1 MEMEHLDGWVPL
13 IAYAVSLLT
22 AVVAYTW
29 KLSQVKAAMDKRV
42 DDVKALAIEK
52 ESKLR
57 QEMVE
62 ALDAATRSVGEG
74 LAAVRQKATD
84 VEIWVRDN
92 FVRSR
97 DFQNSLESIN
107 RSLDALRTE
116 VNAGYLRLDA
126 KLDRVLREE
135 KDTR

>member
-1 MEMEHLDGWVPL
+1 MEHFEGWPQLV
-13 IAYAVSLLT
+13 AYAVSLLA

-29 KLSQVKAAMDKRV
+29 KLSQVKAAMDRRV
-42 DDVKALAIEK
+42 DDARALVIEK
-52 ESKLR
+52 ETKLR
-57 QEMVE
+57 QDTVD
-62 ALDAATRSVGEG
+62 ALDAATRSIGEG

-107 RSLDALRTE
+107 RSIDALRTE
-116 VNAGYLRLDA
+116 VTAGYLRLDA
-126 KLDRVLREE
+126 KLDRVLRED
-135 KDTR
+135 KDSR

>member
-1 MEMEHLDGWVPL
+1 MEHQLIDGWLPL
-13 IAYAVSLLT
+13 IGYAVSLLV
-22 AVVAYTW
+22 AVVVYTW

-42 DDVKALAIEK
+42 DDVRALVVEK
-52 ESKLR
+52 EIKSR
-57 QEMVE
+57 QDMVD
-62 ALDAATRSVGEG
+62 ALDAATRSIGEG

-107 RSLDALRTE
+107 KSIDALRTE

>member
-1 MEMEHLDGWVPL
+1 MEHLDGWVPL